1 MERLGGGK
9 DRERENENEQQV
21 LSQADSWKIPPPSNC
36 RMPENFSGLSIHAE
50 DGQTERLKSVSDG
63 REVCHLYG
71 SSQLPH
77 DVPLGTF

>member
-1 MERLGGGK
+1 
-9 DRERENENEQQV
+9 
-21 LSQADSWKIPPPSNC
+21 
-36 RMPENFSGLSIHAE
+36 MPENFGGLSIHAE

-71 SSQLPH
+71 YSQLPH